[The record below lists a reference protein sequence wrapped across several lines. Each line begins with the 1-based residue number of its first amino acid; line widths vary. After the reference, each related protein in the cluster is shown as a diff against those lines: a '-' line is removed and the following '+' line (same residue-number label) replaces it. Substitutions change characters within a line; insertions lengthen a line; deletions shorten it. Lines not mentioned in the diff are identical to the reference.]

1 MDPAINKPALKDRQ
15 HGPVAATIGV
25 VLRNDQVLLV
35 RRRNPPDAGLW
46 GFPGGKI
53 NRGESITAAATR
65 EIHEE
70 TAITTEAVK
79 IFTAVDVLDADEAGN
94 LRHHFVLIA
103 VLCRWIAGEP
113 LAGDDAL
120 DARWWDL
127 NALDEA
133 GLVMSF
139 GVIDVLREANKLL
152 NSR

>member
-1 MDPAINKPALKDRQ
+1 MTSAVDTRAPKHRHI
-15 HGPVAATIGV
+15 GPVAATIGV
-25 VLRNDQVLLV
+25 VFRNGQVLLV
-35 RRRNPPDAGLW
+35 SRRNAPDAGLW

-53 NRGESITAAATR
+53 DYGESITAAATR
-65 EIHEE
+65 EIYEE
-70 TAITTEAVK
+70 TSITTEAVK
-79 IFTAVDVLDADEAGN
+79 VFTALDALDADETGN

-127 NALDEA
+127 NALAEA

-139 GVIDVLREANKLL
+139 GVNEVVREAYALFT
-152 NSR
+152 SQ

>member
-1 MDPAINKPALKDRQ
+1 MNSAIDKPAPKDRP

-35 RRRNPPDAGLW
+35 RRRNAPDAGLW

-79 IFTAVDVLDADEAGN
+79 IFSAVDVLDADEAGN
-94 LRHHFVLIA
+94 LLHHFVLIA

-127 NALDEA
+127 HALDDA

-139 GVIDVLREANKLL
+139 GVIDVLREANELFT
-152 NSR
+152 SF